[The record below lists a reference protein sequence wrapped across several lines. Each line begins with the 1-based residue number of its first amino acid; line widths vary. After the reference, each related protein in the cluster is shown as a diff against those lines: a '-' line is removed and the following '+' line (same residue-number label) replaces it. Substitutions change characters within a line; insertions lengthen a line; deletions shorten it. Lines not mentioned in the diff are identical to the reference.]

1 MSQNFYIPNHMSAI
15 VTTGN
20 GGFEKL
26 SYKTVKTPVINKNE
40 VLDNIQAIRDKTSL
54 PVVLGFGLK
63 DPSQINEFKSHADGF
78 VIGSAIVEL
87 LNQDNPQAKLRKFLT
102 PILTTIKNE

>member
-40 VLDNIQAIRDKTSL
+40 VLENIQAIRDKTSL

-63 DPSQINEFKSHADGF
+63 DPSALKIQKNSVSTVSIPFINAS
-78 VIGSAIVEL
+78 
-87 LNQDNPQAKLRKFLT
+87 P
-102 PILTTIKNE
+102 

>member
-40 VLDNIQAIRDKTSL
+40 VLVKVLAAGINNTDINFITREEDIFCWEFSNKGFFNFKKNIPDI
-54 PVVLGFGLK
+54 LK
-63 DPSQINEFKSHADGF
+63 
-78 VIGSAIVEL
+78 
-87 LNQDNPQAKLRKFLT
+87 KFS
-102 PILTTIKNE
+102 N

>member
-1 MSQNFYIPNHMSAI
+1 MN
-15 VTTGN
+15 
-20 GGFEKL
+20 
-26 SYKTVKTPVINKNE
+26 
-40 VLDNIQAIRDKTSL
+40 NIQAMRNKTNL

-63 DPSQINEFKSHADGF
+63 NPSQINEFKSHADGF

-102 PILTTIKNE
+102 PILAAIKNE